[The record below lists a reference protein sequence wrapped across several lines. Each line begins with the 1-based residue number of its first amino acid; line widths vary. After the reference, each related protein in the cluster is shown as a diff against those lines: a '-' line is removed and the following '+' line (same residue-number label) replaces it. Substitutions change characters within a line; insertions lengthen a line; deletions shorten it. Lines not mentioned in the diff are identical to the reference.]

1 MLYTITNSGSAN
13 SRPTQIGANT
23 VSTTYGTSYVFTL
36 ADFTTGTTPVY
47 SDPEG
52 DAMSYIKIITLPSQ
66 GELHVN
72 DVAVVAGTL
81 VTAGVIDTGN
91 FKFVPPATIPSTGPV
106 FQDIPHFDFDIAD
119 AGSNALSGLT
129 TGIMS
134 FSLTAAPNSA
144 PDAVGDNTVAFS
156 YGVAKV
162 FTAADFTTNTTPA
175 YNDPEGDAPYKVKIT
190 SLPTSGVLNFN
201 GSPVFANQE
210 ILLSSV
216 DAGYLSFSQDLAV
229 KGSQTVT
236 FDFSISDVG
245 SEQFTA

>member
-1 MLYTITNSGSAN
+1 MLYTITNSGSLN

-23 VSTTYGTSYVFTL
+23 VATTYGTNYVFTL

-91 FKFVPPATIPSTGPV
+91 FKFVPPATDPGGLAELIPR
-106 FQDIPHFDFDIAD
+106 FDFDCAD

-129 TGIMS
+129 TGVMS
-134 FSLTAAPNSA
+134 LALTSVPNSA
-144 PDAVGDNTVAFS
+144 PDAVGDNTLAFS

-201 GSPVFANQE
+201 GSPVFVNQE
-210 ILLSSV
+210 LLLSSV

-229 KGSQTVT
+229 KGTQTVT

>member
-1 MLYTITNSGSAN
+1 MLYTITNSGSLN
-13 SRPTQIGANT
+13 SRPTQIGANE
-23 VSTTYGTSYVFTL
+23 VATTYGTSYVFTL
-36 ADFTTGTTPVY
+36 ADFTTGTTPAY

-52 DAMSYIKIITLPSQ
+52 DAMSYIKILTLPSQ

-91 FKFVPPATIPSTGPV
+91 LKYVPLSAPTVVVIGERL
-106 FQDIPHFDFDIAD
+106 HFDFDCAD
-119 AGSNALSGLT
+119 AGSNALSGLD
-129 TGIMS
+129 TGVMG
-134 FSLTAAPNSA
+134 LTVALAQNSA

>member
-1 MLYTITNSGSAN
+1 MLYTITNGGSVN

-66 GELHVN
+66 GEIHVN
-72 DVAVVAGTL
+72 DVAIVAGTL

-91 FKFVPPATIPSTGPV
+91 LKFVPPATAPGG
-106 FQDIPHFDFDIAD
+106 FAELLPHFDFDCAD

-129 TGIMS
+129 AGIMS
-134 FSLTAAPNSA
+134 LSLTSAVNSA
-144 PDAVGDNTVAFS
+144 PDAVGNNTVAFS

-190 SLPTSGVLNFN
+190 SLPSSGTLNFN

-229 KGSQTVT
+229 KGTQSVT

>member
-23 VSTTYGTSYVFTL
+23 IATTYGTSYVFTL

-91 FKFVPPATIPSTGPV
+91 FKYVPLSAAPGGLAE
-106 FQDIPHFDFDIAD
+106 DRPHFDFDCAD
-119 AGSNALSGLT
+119 AGSNALSGLD
-129 TGIMS
+129 TGIMG
-134 FSLTAAPNSA
+134 LNVTAAVNSA

-156 YGVAKV
+156 YGLAKV

>member
-1 MLYTITNSGSAN
+1 MLYTITNSGSPN

-23 VSTTYGTSYVFTL
+23 VATTYGTSYVFTL
-36 ADFTTGTTPVY
+36 ADFTTGTTPAY

-72 DVAVVAGTL
+72 DVAIVAGTL
-81 VTAGVIDTGN
+81 VTAGVINTGN
-91 FKFVPPATIPSTGPV
+91 FKFVPPAASPGGLAELV
-106 FQDIPHFDFDIAD
+106 PHFDFDCAD

-134 FSLTAAPNSA
+134 LALTSAVNSA
-144 PDAVGDNTVAFS
+144 PDAVGDNTLGFS

-175 YNDPEGDAPYKVKIT
+175 YNDPEGDAPYKLKIT
-190 SLPTSGVLNFN
+190 SLPASGVLNFN
-201 GSPVFANQE
+201 GSAVFVNQE
-210 ILLSSV
+210 MLLSSV
-216 DAGYLSFSQDLAV
+216 DAGYLTFSQDLSV
-229 KGSQTVT
+229 KGTQTVA